1 MTVRDFKKD
10 EAALSDNETGDDQKY
25 ESEMAEMMRELV
37 AAKMEAKQDD
47 LDKSTD
53 LAVPIEDEDTKNHS
67 MTAKQA
73 KSNAKSKKNSRDWK
87 ID

>member
-10 EAALSDNETGDDQKY
+10 EAALSDNEAGDDQKY
-25 ESEMAEMMRELV
+25 EAEMAEMMRELV

-73 KSNAKSKKNSRDWK
+73 KCNAKNKKNSRDWK